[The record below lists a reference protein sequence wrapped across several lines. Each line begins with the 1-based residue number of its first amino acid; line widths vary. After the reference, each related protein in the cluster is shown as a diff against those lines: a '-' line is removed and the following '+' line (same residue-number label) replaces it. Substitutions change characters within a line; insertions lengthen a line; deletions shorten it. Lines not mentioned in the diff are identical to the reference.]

1 MKPAGRNRRTVLTGA
16 LFLPAAAA
24 TALVVAGCTSGGAS
38 SSSSAAAPPASTAAA
53 PSSPAISAAP
63 SSPAASAAPA
73 ASNSPNNVTAGNGT
87 PACATRGLQATV
99 GISQGAAGSI
109 YQVIDFKNISG
120 TPCTLFGYPGVA
132 LAGGAPV
139 TQIGAAA
146 TRNSAASATTVT
158 LGAGDT
164 ANALLRI
171 SQAADYT
178 PSDCHPTATS
188 FLQIYPPNQT
198 TPIYLAYKS
207 TACAKTSV
215 PPQLSIG
222 VVQAGN
228 GG

>member
-1 MKPAGRNRRTVLTGA
+1 LYHSGKPRERIGWMKPAGRNRRTVLTGA

-24 TALVVAGCTSGGAS
+24 TALVVAGCTAGGAS

-120 TPCTLFGYPGVA
+120 APCTLFGYPGVA

-146 TRNSAASATTVT
+146 ARSRGSSARLVT
-158 LGAGDT
+158 LAPGKA
-164 ANALLRI
+164 ANAVLRI
-171 SQAADYT
+171 T
-178 PSDCHPTATS
+178 R
-188 FLQIYPPNQT
+188 
-198 TPIYLAYKS
+198 
-207 TACAKTSV
+207 
-215 PPQLSIG
+215 
-222 VVQAGN
+222 AGN
-228 GG
+228 YPASPSGP